1 MQIHV
6 LLILGAFMATI
17 HAGGPGFPI
26 DTQVPDDALFEA
38 LDLDRDGLAEVKEAC
53 VGGDVGRAK
62 HELAQYMRRRTVK
75 TWRFDPHTFRT
86 NVPHGE
92 ASLRGVRRM
101 LKREPPFT
109 DEHWTADGE
118 FRWNHKPHVGNKAR
132 QYFLEA
138 VGRAY
143 WASGRDEEI
152 ARLWHR
158 LLRSWLRQVPRLEDR
173 NSGTYWNTLVTGIR
187 MRSSWPTPF
196 HHFLSSP
203 NFTDE
208 DIVLY
213 LKSTLQQA
221 RHLRN
226 HHRETGNWLTFSMV
240 GLYTAGVVF
249 PELREAP
256 QWRAYAAK
264 TSLADLER
272 GYLPDG
278 MGVELSP
285 GYHNLFYN
293 YTRICDLAGSVDR
306 IDESCVQA
314 LNGRCERLFG
324 PYAHLCAPDR
334 TMPKYQDGG
343 LVNVQE
349 RLAAA
354 VQRYPGRED
363 FQWLA
368 TDGEQGNPPAFTS
381 TVLPYAGYFAMRS
394 GWARDANYLGFDAGP
409 IGWKHCHADK
419 LNVVL
424 WSHGRLIIF
433 DPGVGTYDDEPLAN
447 WARDTFAH
455 NTVLVDRRPQ
465 RRRWS
470 TPNPS
475 QMPYEPVKDI
485 RWQTTST
492 HDSAYGVYADAYGTR
507 GPSDPYPYWDDSDYR
522 KGWVRPAVHHRRIH
536 FLKPDVFVVADT
548 LVSRDGEPHDYDL
561 RWQLLTT
568 KCSVDEQSKVAATT
582 DEGQPNIAVV
592 PLLTA
597 GLRVKATSAQMEPE
611 IMGWKYY
618 TKPEPATTLQHL
630 RSGPGTVQFVT
641 LLLPLPPGQECPVRA
656 VRASAEDTAQLSFS
670 DGRVLSVHADPDP
683 SRDLSVAF
691 AE

>member
-1 MQIHV
+1 
-6 LLILGAFMATI
+6 MATI
-17 HAGGPGFPI
+17 HARGAGFPI
-26 DTQVPDDALFEA
+26 DTQVTDEALFEA
-38 LDLDRDGLAEVKEAC
+38 LDLDLEGLGEVRAAC
-53 VGGDVGRAK
+53 ARGDTAQAK
-62 HELAQYMRRRTVK
+62 RELAQYLRRRTIR
-75 TWRFDPHTFRT
+75 TWRVDPHTFRT

-92 ASLRGVRRM
+92 ASLRGVRAM
-101 LKREPPFT
+101 LNREPPFT

-118 FRWNHKPHVGNKAR
+118 FRWDYKPNVGNKVR

-152 ARLWHR
+152 AKLWHR
-158 LLRSWLRQVPRLEDR
+158 LLRSWLRQVPRPEDR
-173 NSGTYWNTLVTGIR
+173 NAGIYWNTLVTGIR

-196 HHFLSSP
+196 HYFLCSP

-213 LKSTLQQA
+213 LKSTIQQA
-221 RHLRN
+221 RHLRK

-249 PELREAP
+249 PELKEASP
-256 QWRAYAAK
+256 WRAYAAE
-264 TSLADLER
+264 TALADLQR

-293 YTRICDLAGSVDR
+293 YTRICDLAGSVGR
-306 IDESCVQA
+306 SDEAGIRA
-314 LNGRCERLFG
+314 LDERCERLFE
-324 PYAHLCAPDR
+324 PYVHLCAPDR

-343 LVNVQE
+343 LVDVQE
-349 RLAAA
+349 RLQAA
-354 VQRYPGRED
+354 VQRYPGRGD
-363 FQWLA
+363 FQWIA
-368 TDGEQGNPPAFTS
+368 TDGKQGKSPEFTS
-381 TVLPYAGYFAMRS
+381 SMLPYAGYFAMRS
-394 GWARDANYLGFDAGP
+394 GWGRAAHHLAFDAGP

-419 LNVVL
+419 LNMLL
-424 WSHGRLIIF
+424 WSHGRLLIF

-455 NTVLVDRRPQ
+455 NTVLVDNRPQ

-475 QMPYEPVKDI
+475 QMPYQPVKDI
-485 RWQTTST
+485 RWQTTPT
-492 HDSAYGVYADAYGTR
+492 HDSAYGVYAGAYGIR

-522 KGWVRPAVHHRRIH
+522 EGWVRPAVHHRRIH
-536 FLKPDVFVVADT
+536 FLKPDIFVVADT
-548 LVSRDGEPHDYDL
+548 LISQDGQPHAYDL

-568 KCSVDEQSKVAATT
+568 TCSVAEQSKVAVTR
-582 DEGQPNIAVV
+582 DEGQPNLAVV
-592 PLLTA
+592 PLLTD
-597 GLRVKATSAQMEPE
+597 GLRAKATSAQMEPE

-618 TKPEPATTLQHL
+618 TEPEPATTLQHL
-630 RSGPGTVQFVT
+630 KSGPGTVQFVT
-641 LLLPLPPGQECPVRA
+641 LLLPLAAGQACPVRA
-656 VRASAEDTAQLSFS
+656 VRASANGSITVSFT
-670 DGRVLSVHADPDP
+670 DGRTLTVLADPDP
-683 SRDLSVAF
+683 SEDLHVAS
-691 AE
+691 AR